1 MNKLKYLIY
10 IRRISSCIFIGA
22 LGFNIYNYLNNI
34 EKAYLHY
41 IFWIGLFIFML
52 SNTWINSIKIKN
64 RK

>member
-1 MNKLKYLIY
+1 MNRLKYLTY
-10 IRRISSCIFIGA
+10 ISIISACIFVGA
-22 LGFNIYNYLNNI
+22 LALNIYNYLNNI
-34 EKAYLHY
+34 EKEYLHY